1 MHRLLLLTA
10 FFLSACASTPG
21 NSDVDMRAASWQGA
35 PTSELIAVLGEPK
48 IGKSGNLTWRFPG
61 PEDPQAVARRHQSA
75 GTGSLSILAGCA
87 SCSAAGSDGSVVTPG
102 VYTSGSAAATT
113 RPRYCTYIA
122 YVEDESVSKIITL
135 GSSRTRCQFAELP
148 VRPGQ

>member
-61 PEDPQAVARRHQSA
+61 PEDPQARLPQRDRVIARIS
-75 GTGSLSILAGCA
+75 
-87 SCSAAGSDGSVVTPG
+87 P
-102 VYTSGSAAATT
+102 
-113 RPRYCTYIA
+113 
-122 YVEDESVSKIITL
+122 TL
-135 GSSRTRCQFAELP
+135 KTNP
-148 VRPGQ
+148 